1 MVSYIYLTINTRK
14 KRLKDLFIMC
24 FVWLCGCISGI
35 EDLKAKRADIDKQLQ
50 KELDEKVK
58 GKIKAHS
65 RITCTKS
72 VYET

>member
-1 MVSYIYLTINTRK
+1 M
-14 KRLKDLFIMC
+14 
-24 FVWLCGCISGI
+24 SGI